1 MNVFVTTFAHNCC
14 YKNQARNKRICLE
27 HGAKKVFDFNIDT
40 LDAPNNIKE
49 YIRSTRRGAGYWAWK
64 PRTLQNVFNREEVK
78 EGDIII
84 YMDASMWP
92 TNPPHCFDTLTE
104 DINKN
109 NIFIF
114 KIPFTQRDWSKMN
127 AVRLFTNND
136 LWFEEEGRERQ
147 LMGGF
152 VGIVN
157 NDLGRNFVNEWAKLM
172 EPNKCHYFD
181 DSPSPIPNWEN
192 FQESRHDQMMMS
204 LFLYKNHPEIVKNFR
219 FPDFYNEMPI
229 EFAHNSRTT
238 RPDWL
243 KFQQAY
249 PNRHE

>member
-1 MNVFVTTFAHNCC
+1 MVNIFVTTFAHNRC
-14 YKNQARNKRICLE
+14 YKNQARNKEICLK

-40 LDAPNNIKE
+40 LTAANNIKE
-49 YIRSTRRGAGYWAWK
+49 YIRSGPLRGAGYWVWK
-64 PRTLQNVFNREEVK
+64 PRTLQNVFNHEEVK
-78 EGDIII
+78 ENDIII

-92 TNPPHCFDTLTE
+92 TNPPHCFNTLIE

-127 AVRLFTNND
+127 AVRLFTDNKN
-136 LWFEEEGRERQ
+136 WFEEQGRDWQ
-147 LMGGF
+147 LMSGF

-157 NDLGRNFVNEWAKLM
+157 NDLGRNFVNEWANLM
-172 EPNKCHYFD
+172 QPNKCHYFD
-181 DSPSPIPNWEN
+181 DSPSPIPNWKN

-204 LFLYKNHPEIVKNFR
+204 LFLYKNHPEIVENFR
-219 FPDFYNEMPI
+219 FPDFYNEMC
-229 EFAHNSRTT
+229 NLKTY

-243 KFQQAY
+243 KFHQEH
-249 PNRHE
+249 PNRYE